1 MVQIDCQDP
10 GPLRRYRECGS
21 LLRIERHRLGP
32 RVYLLGARVHEWH
45 LGAAVLL
52 ALAGA
57 LAFDRIEQRLTVF
70 AIACAGIWL
79 VAKDWQDLV
88 PSRRDTAAW
97 RLGLHIRPAPLAR
110 VERFAP
116 LPRLAALLAVLAG
129 LVNLASAVT
138 PNIAWRDDLLLQ
150 VAPLAA
156 LRVSHAAAVPAS
168 LLLLVTAPYLWRRR
182 QGALRLAVVLLV
194 GLGLLNLLK
203 GLDVEEAAGSF
214 LVAGVLWLGRSAF
227 CVRPDPVSL
236 RTAVR
241 RVPLLAASSFLL
253 CVFAIWLAAPES
265 ASVAAVVRETFD
277 ALLWQAGPL
286 VFRGELD
293 LVDEAVGIAGLLTL
307 AWCAYLLFRP
317 LPVPR
322 AYPTGE
328 ARHLARELVRRHGVD
343 TLAYFKLRRDQHYL
357 FSPDRRAFL
366 GYRVETGVLVVSG
379 DPVGPDEA
387 LPGLLQELQ
396 AFAEARGLRL
406 AAIGAGE
413 RLRPL
418 WAQLGLR
425 SLYLGD
431 EAIVDTRTFSLEGRP
446 IRKVRQSVTRLEKQG
461 FAASLRLLAD
471 LSEAELAGLEDVSRR
486 WRDGQDERGFSMSLD
501 ELRRDD
507 HGDSLVVLGRDAEGR
522 IRGFLHFAP
531 SYGRPAV
538 SLSLMRRDKDTPN
551 GLTEFLVARG
561 IELLRERGVDEASL
575 NFAAFARFIHA
586 PQSRLERLAGN
597 VLVLADSF
605 FQIERLHRFNAK
617 FFPRWEP
624 RYLLYERVLGL
635 GRVGLAAMWLEGQLP
650 KPTRLRR

>member
-1 MVQIDCQDP
+1 M
-10 GPLRRYRECGS
+10 
-21 LLRIERHRLGP
+21 LRIDRHRLGP
-32 RVYLLGARVHEWH
+32 RVYVLGARVHEWH

-52 ALAGA
+52 ALTGA
-57 LAFDRIEQRLTVF
+57 LAFDRIEQRVTAL
-70 AIACAGIWL
+70 AIASAGVWL
-79 VAKDWQDLV
+79 VAKDWQDLL

-97 RLGLHIRPAPLAR
+97 RLGLHTCPAPLAR

-116 LPRLAALLAVLAG
+116 LPRLAAILAVLAG

-150 VAPLAA
+150 VTPLAA

-168 LLLLVTAPYLWRRR
+168 MLLLVTAPYLWRRR
-182 QGALRLAVVLLV
+182 QSALRLAVLLLV
-194 GLGLLNLLK
+194 GLALLDLLK
-203 GLDVEEAAGSF
+203 GLDVEEAAGS
-214 LVAGVLWLGRSAF
+214 LAVAGILWVGRSAF

-236 RTAVR
+236 RSAVR
-241 RVPLLAASSFLL
+241 WVPLLAGSSLLL
-253 CVFAIWLAAPES
+253 CAFAIWLAAPES
-265 ASVAAVVRETFD
+265 ASIAAAVRETFD
-277 ALLWQAGPL
+277 SLAWQPGPIA
-286 VFRGELD
+286 FRGELD
-293 LVDEAVGIAGLLTL
+293 LVDEAVGLAGLLTFT
-307 AWCAYLLFRP
+307 WCAYLLFRP
-317 LPVPR
+317 LAVPR
-322 AYPTGE
+322 AYPSGE

-387 LPGLLQELQ
+387 LPDLLQELTH
-396 AFAEARGLRL
+396 FAEERGLRL

-418 WAQLGLR
+418 WSQLGLR

-431 EAIVDTRTFSLEGRP
+431 EAIVDTRAFSLEGRP

-461 FAASLRLLAD
+461 FTASMRLLAD
-471 LSEAELAGLEDVSRR
+471 LSESELGDLDHVSRR
-486 WRDGQDERGFSMSLD
+486 WREGQDERGFSMALD
-501 ELRRDD
+501 QLRRDD

-561 IELLRERGVDEASL
+561 IELLRERGVEEASL

-586 PQSRLERLAGN
+586 PRSRLERLVGR

-650 KPTRLRR
+650 KPRPPMRRR

>member
-1 MVQIDCQDP
+1 M
-10 GPLRRYRECGS
+10 
-21 LLRIERHRLGP
+21 LRIERHHLGP
-32 RVYLLGARVHEWH
+32 RVYVLGARVHEWH
-45 LGAAVLL
+45 LGAAILL
-52 ALAGA
+52 ALAGG
-57 LAFDRIEQRLTVF
+57 LAFDRIEVRMTAF
-70 AIACAGIWL
+70 TIACAGIWL
-79 VAKDWQDLV
+79 VAKDWQDLL

-138 PNIAWRDDLLLQ
+138 PNIAWRNDLLLQ

-156 LRVSHAAAVPAS
+156 LRVSHATAVPAS

-182 QGALRLAVVLLV
+182 QTALRLAVVLLV
-194 GLGLLNLLK
+194 GLGLLDLLK
-203 GLDVEEAAGSF
+203 GLDVEEAAGS
-214 LVAGVLWLGRSAF
+214 LAVAGILWVGRSAF
-227 CVRPDPVSL
+227 CVRPDPVSMRAAL
-236 RTAVR
+236 R

-265 ASVAAVVRETFD
+265 ASLAAVVRATFD
-277 ALLWQAGPL
+277 ALLWQPGPL
-286 VFRGELD
+286 AFRDELD
-293 LVDEAVGIAGLLTL
+293 LLDEAVGITGVLTL

-317 LPVPR
+317 LAVPR
-322 AYPTGE
+322 AYPTVE
-328 ARHLARELVRRHGVD
+328 ARHLARELVRHHGVD

-379 DPVGPDEA
+379 DPVGPEDA
-387 LPGLLQELQ
+387 LPGLLQELRS
-396 AFAEARGLRL
+396 FVEARGLRL

-431 EAIVDTRTFSLEGRP
+431 EAIVDTHAFSLEGRP

-471 LSEAELAGLEDVSRR
+471 LSEAELGELEHVSRR
-486 WRDGQDERGFSMSLD
+486 WRDGQDERGFSMALD

-531 SYGRPAV
+531 SYGRRAV

-561 IELLRERGVDEASL
+561 IELLRERGVEEASL
-575 NFAAFARFIHA
+575 NFAAFARFIHS
-586 PQSRLERLAGN
+586 PQSKVERLLGKG
-597 VLVLADSF
+597 LLLADAV

-650 KPTRLRR
+650 RPRPARWRR

>member
-1 MVQIDCQDP
+1 M
-10 GPLRRYRECGS
+10 
-21 LLRIERHRLGP
+21 LRIERHRLGP
-32 RVYLLGARVHEWH
+32 RVYVMGARVHEWH
-45 LGAAVLL
+45 LGAAILLVLTA
-52 ALAGA
+52 ALT
-57 LAFDRIEQRLTVF
+57 FDRIEARLSSF
-70 AIACAGIWL
+70 AVACAGVWL
-79 VAKDWQDLV
+79 VAKDWQDLF

-97 RLGLHIRPAPLAR
+97 QLGLHIRPAPFAR
-110 VERFAP
+110 VERFAA

-182 QGALRLAVVLLV
+182 QSALRLAVVLLV
-194 GLGLLNLLK
+194 GLAVLNLLK
-203 GLDVEEAAGSF
+203 GLDVEEAAGS
-214 LVAGVLWLGRSAF
+214 LAVAGVLWLGRSAF

-236 RTAVR
+236 RAAVR
-241 RVPLLAASSFLL
+241 WVPLLAASSFLL
-253 CVFAIWLAAPES
+253 CVLAIWLAAPES
-265 ASVAAVVRETFD
+265 APLAAIIRATFD
-277 ALLWQAGPL
+277 SFAWQVGPIA
-286 VFRGELD
+286 FRGELD
-293 LVDEAVGIAGLLTL
+293 FVDEAVGVAGLLTF

-317 LPVPR
+317 LAVPG

-379 DPVGPDEA
+379 DPVGPDDA
-387 LPGLLQELQ
+387 LPGLLQELS
-396 AFAEARGLRL
+396 AFAETRGLRL

-431 EAIVDTRTFSLEGRP
+431 EAIVDTRAFSLEGRP

-471 LSEAELAGLEDVSRR
+471 LSEGELDELEHVSRA
-486 WRDGQDERGFSMSLD
+486 WRHGQDERGFSMALD
-501 ELRRDD
+501 ELRIDD
-507 HGDSLVVLGRDAEGR
+507 HGDSLVVLGCDAAGR

-531 SYGRPAV
+531 SSGRPAV
-538 SLSLMRRDKDTPN
+538 SLSLMRRDNDTPN
-551 GLTEFLVARG
+551 GLMEFLVARG
-561 IELLRERGVDEASL
+561 IELLRERGVEEASL
-575 NFAAFARFIHA
+575 NFAAFARFIHS
-586 PQSRLERLAGN
+586 PQSGLERLLGKG
-597 VLVLADSF
+597 LLLADSF

-650 KPTRLRR
+650 KPRPARLRR